1 MQYGKVEICGVNTST
16 LTVLSEKEKRELLQI
31 IKNGT
36 DSERKRARDKMIN
49 GNLRLVLSVIQRFT
63 SRGENPDDLFQVG
76 VIGLIKAIDN
86 FDESKGFK
94 FSTYA
99 VPAILGEIKRIWRDG
114 GSIKV
119 SRSLK
124 ELSLKA
130 NRLNEQN
137 LKEKGVELTVSQLSL
152 RLNVS
157 KEEISEALAS
167 SRLPISLSYHNDDD
181 EEQEL
186 VIPVSSCEEA
196 LSEKL
201 TLQKALGELEEP
213 DRQLIIL
220 RYFKSKTQSATAK
233 ELNMTQVQVSR
244 REKKILANLRSKMND

>member
-1 MQYGKVEICGVNTST
+1 MTLKERHKKVEENLGLVHSVARKFTGKGVDYEDIVSA
-16 LTVLSEKEKRELLQI
+16 
-31 IKNGT
+31 GC
-36 DSERKRARDKMIN
+36 
-49 GNLRLVLSVIQRFT
+49 
-63 SRGENPDDLFQVG
+63 
-76 VIGLIKAIDN
+76 IGLIKAIDN

-94 FSTYA
+94 LSTYA

-124 ELSLKA
+124 ELSIKA

-137 LKEKGVELTVSQLSL
+137 LKEKGVELTISELSL
-152 RLNVS
+152 KLGVN
-157 KEEISEALAS
+157 KEDVSEALAS
-167 SRLPISLSYHNDDD
+167 ARLPLSLSYQNDED

-186 VIPVSSCEEA
+186 TIPVNSCEES

-201 TLQKALGELEEP
+201 TLEKAVKELDEN

-220 RYFKSKTQSATAK
+220 RYFKGKTQSAAAQ

-244 REKKILANLRSKMND
+244 REKKILANLRSKMKD

>member
-1 MQYGKVEICGVNTST
+1 MTLKERHKKVEENLGLVHSVAKKFTGKGVDYEDIVSA
-16 LTVLSEKEKRELLQI
+16 
-31 IKNGT
+31 GC
-36 DSERKRARDKMIN
+36 
-49 GNLRLVLSVIQRFT
+49 
-63 SRGENPDDLFQVG
+63 
-76 VIGLIKAIDN
+76 IGLIKAIDN

-119 SRSLK
+119 SRKIK
-124 ELSLKA
+124 ELSIKA

-137 LKEKGVELTVSQLSL
+137 LKEKGVELTVSELSDK
-152 RLNVS
+152 LNVS
-157 KEEISEALAS
+157 KEEVSEALAS
-167 SRLPISLSYHNDDD
+167 ARLPLSLSYQNDDD

-186 VIPVSSCEEA
+186 TIPVSSCEEA

-201 TLQKALGELEEP
+201 TLQKALSELDEK
-213 DRQLIIL
+213 DKQLIVL

-233 ELNMTQVQVSR
+233 ELAMTQVQVSR
-244 REKKILANLRSKMND
+244 REKKILANLREKMND

>member
-1 MQYGKVEICGVNTST
+1 MTLKERHKKVEENLGLVHSVARKFTGKGVDYEDIVSA
-16 LTVLSEKEKRELLQI
+16 
-31 IKNGT
+31 GC
-36 DSERKRARDKMIN
+36 
-49 GNLRLVLSVIQRFT
+49 
-63 SRGENPDDLFQVG
+63 
-76 VIGLIKAIDN
+76 IGLIKAIDN

>member
-1 MQYGKVEICGVNTST
+1 MTLKERHKKVEENLGLVHSVARKFTGKGVDYEDIVSA
-16 LTVLSEKEKRELLQI
+16 
-31 IKNGT
+31 GC
-36 DSERKRARDKMIN
+36 
-49 GNLRLVLSVIQRFT
+49 
-63 SRGENPDDLFQVG
+63 
-76 VIGLIKAIDN
+76 IGLIKAIDN

-94 FSTYA
+94 LSTYA

-124 ELSLKA
+124 ELSIKA

-137 LKEKGVELTVSQLSL
+137 LKEKGVELTISELSL
-152 RLNVS
+152 KLGVN
-157 KEEISEALAS
+157 KEDVSEALAS
-167 SRLPISLSYHNDDD
+167 ARLPLSLSYQNDED

-186 VIPVSSCEEA
+186 TIPVNSCEES

-201 TLQKALGELEEP
+201 TLEKAVKELDEK
-213 DRQLIIL
+213 DRQLITL
-220 RYFKSKTQSATAK
+220 RYFKGKTQSAAAQ

-244 REKKILANLRSKMND
+244 REKKILANLRSKMKD

>member
-1 MQYGKVEICGVNTST
+1 MTLKERHKKVEENLGLVHSVAKKFTGKGVDYEDIVSA
-16 LTVLSEKEKRELLQI
+16 
-31 IKNGT
+31 GC
-36 DSERKRARDKMIN
+36 
-49 GNLRLVLSVIQRFT
+49 
-63 SRGENPDDLFQVG
+63 
-76 VIGLIKAIDN
+76 IGLIKAIDN

-119 SRSLK
+119 SRKIK
-124 ELSLKA
+124 ELSIKA

-137 LKEKGVELTVSQLSL
+137 LKEKGVELTVSELSDK
-152 RLNVS
+152 LNVS
-157 KEEISEALAS
+157 KEEVSEALAS
-167 SRLPISLSYHNDDD
+167 ARLPLSLSYENDDD

-186 VIPVSSCEEA
+186 TIPVSSCEEA

-201 TLQKALGELEEP
+201 TLQKALSELDEK
-213 DRQLIIL
+213 DKQLIIL

-233 ELNMTQVQVSR
+233 ELAMTQVQVSR
-244 REKKILANLRSKMND
+244 REKKILANLREKMND

>member
-1 MQYGKVEICGVNTST
+1 MTLKERHKKVEENLGLVHSVARKFTGKGVDYEDIVSA
-16 LTVLSEKEKRELLQI
+16 
-31 IKNGT
+31 GC
-36 DSERKRARDKMIN
+36 
-49 GNLRLVLSVIQRFT
+49 
-63 SRGENPDDLFQVG
+63 
-76 VIGLIKAIDN
+76 IGLIKAIDN

-94 FSTYA
+94 LSTYA

-124 ELSLKA
+124 ELSIKA

-137 LKEKGVELTVSQLSL
+137 LKEKGVELTISELSL
-152 RLNVS
+152 KLGVN
-157 KEEISEALAS
+157 KEDVSEALAS
-167 SRLPISLSYHNDDD
+167 ARLPLSLSYQNDED

-186 VIPVSSCEEA
+186 TIPVNSCEES

-201 TLQKALGELEEP
+201 TLEKAVKELDEK
-213 DRQLIIL
+213 DRQLITL
-220 RYFKSKTQSATAK
+220 RYFKGKTQSAAAK

-244 REKKILANLRSKMND
+244 REKKILANLRSKMKD

>member
-1 MQYGKVEICGVNTST
+1 MTLKERHKKVEENLGLVHSVARKFTGKGVDYEDIVSA
-16 LTVLSEKEKRELLQI
+16 
-31 IKNGT
+31 GC
-36 DSERKRARDKMIN
+36 
-49 GNLRLVLSVIQRFT
+49 
-63 SRGENPDDLFQVG
+63 
-76 VIGLIKAIDN
+76 IGLIKAIDN

-94 FSTYA
+94 LSTYA

-124 ELSLKA
+124 ELSIKA

-137 LKEKGVELTVSQLSL
+137 LKEKGVELTISELSL
-152 RLNVS
+152 KLGVN
-157 KEEISEALAS
+157 KEDVSEALAS
-167 SRLPISLSYHNDDD
+167 ARLPLSLSYQNDED

-186 VIPVSSCEEA
+186 TIPVNSCEEA

-201 TLQKALGELEEP
+201 TLEKAVKELDEK
-213 DRQLIIL
+213 DRQLITL
-220 RYFKSKTQSATAK
+220 RYFKGKTQSAAAQ

-244 REKKILANLRSKMND
+244 REKKILANLRSKMKD

>member
-1 MQYGKVEICGVNTST
+1 MTLKERHKKVEENLGLVHSVAKKFTGKGVDYEDIVSA
-16 LTVLSEKEKRELLQI
+16 
-31 IKNGT
+31 GC
-36 DSERKRARDKMIN
+36 
-49 GNLRLVLSVIQRFT
+49 
-63 SRGENPDDLFQVG
+63 
-76 VIGLIKAIDN
+76 IGLIKAIDN

-124 ELSLKA
+124 ELSIKA

-137 LKEKGVELTVSQLSL
+137 LKEKGVELTVSELSEK
-152 RLNVS
+152 LNVS
-157 KEEISEALAS
+157 KEEVSEALAS
-167 SRLPISLSYHNDDD
+167 ARLPLSLSYQNDDE

-186 VIPVSSCEEA
+186 TIPVNSCEEA

-201 TLQKALGELEEP
+201 TLQKALSELDEK

-233 ELNMTQVQVSR
+233 ELAMTQVQVSR
-244 REKKILANLRSKMND
+244 REKKILATLRSKMND

>member
-1 MQYGKVEICGVNTST
+1 MTLKERHKKVEENLGLVHSVARKFTGKGVDYEDIVSA
-16 LTVLSEKEKRELLQI
+16 
-31 IKNGT
+31 GC
-36 DSERKRARDKMIN
+36 
-49 GNLRLVLSVIQRFT
+49 
-63 SRGENPDDLFQVG
+63 
-76 VIGLIKAIDN
+76 IGLIKAIDN

-94 FSTYA
+94 LSTYA

-124 ELSLKA
+124 ELSIKA

-137 LKEKGVELTVSQLSL
+137 LKEKGVELTISELSL
-152 RLNVS
+152 KLGVN
-157 KEEISEALAS
+157 KEDVSEALAS
-167 SRLPISLSYHNDDD
+167 ARLPLSLSYQNDED

-186 VIPVSSCEEA
+186 TIPVNSCEEA

-201 TLQKALGELEEP
+201 TLEKAVKELDEK
-213 DRQLIIL
+213 DRQLITL
-220 RYFKSKTQSATAK
+220 RYFKGKTQSAAAK

-244 REKKILANLRSKMND
+244 REKKILANLRSKMKD

>member
-1 MQYGKVEICGVNTST
+1 MTLKERHKKVEENLGLVHSVARKFTGKGVDYEDIVSA
-16 LTVLSEKEKRELLQI
+16 
-31 IKNGT
+31 GC
-36 DSERKRARDKMIN
+36 
-49 GNLRLVLSVIQRFT
+49 
-63 SRGENPDDLFQVG
+63 
-76 VIGLIKAIDN
+76 IGLIKAIDN

-94 FSTYA
+94 LSTYA

-124 ELSLKA
+124 ELSIKA

-137 LKEKGVELTVSQLSL
+137 LKEKGVELTISELSL
-152 RLNVS
+152 KLGVNQEDV
-157 KEEISEALAS
+157 SEALAS
-167 SRLPISLSYHNDDD
+167 ARLPLSLSYQNDED

-186 VIPVSSCEEA
+186 TIPVNSCEES

-201 TLQKALGELEEP
+201 TLEKAVKELDEK
-213 DRQLIIL
+213 DRQLITL
-220 RYFKSKTQSATAK
+220 RYFKGKTQSAAAQ

-244 REKKILANLRSKMND
+244 REKKILANLRSKMKD

>member
-1 MQYGKVEICGVNTST
+1 MTLKERHKKVEENLGLVHSVARKFTGKGVDYEDIVSA
-16 LTVLSEKEKRELLQI
+16 
-31 IKNGT
+31 GC
-36 DSERKRARDKMIN
+36 
-49 GNLRLVLSVIQRFT
+49 
-63 SRGENPDDLFQVG
+63 
-76 VIGLIKAIDN
+76 IGLIKAIDN

-94 FSTYA
+94 LSTYA

-124 ELSLKA
+124 ELSIKA

-137 LKEKGVELTVSQLSL
+137 LKEKGVELTISELSL
-152 RLNVS
+152 KLGVN
-157 KEEISEALAS
+157 KEDVSEALAS
-167 SRLPISLSYHNDDD
+167 ARLPLSLSYQNDED

-186 VIPVSSCEEA
+186 TIPVNSCEDA

-201 TLQKALGELEEP
+201 TLEKAVKELDEK
-213 DRQLIIL
+213 DRQLITL
-220 RYFKSKTQSATAK
+220 RYFKGKTQSAAAQ

-244 REKKILANLRSKMND
+244 REKKILANLRSKMKD